1 MGRGGFEMRVG
12 LAFATVAFALATTS
26 TQNSAFADLLITID
40 KTQQRMI
47 VAKDGLPL
55 YDWPVSTGQKNFD
68 TPAGEFK
75 PFRMEASHYS
85 REWDSAPMPHS
96 IFFTQ
101 IGHAIHGSFDVK
113 RLGRPASHGCVRLH
127 PDNAAILYRLVR
139 AEKMANT
146 RVVLT
151 GTIPG
156 GPGVV
161 KNVLGTDPYA
171 ADEGLFAWARPAP
184 VYAEEKAAPV
194 ARAERAERAHNARRR
209 NTERYFYY
217 EQPRPQRRPQSFAD
231 FFFGVR

>member
-1 MGRGGFEMRVG
+1 MNRR
-12 LAFATVAFALATTS
+12 LIIFALFAAALVSTTP
-26 TQNSAFADLLITID
+26 AAADLLITID
-40 KTQQRMI
+40 KAQQRMI
-47 VAKDGLPL
+47 VARDGMPL

-75 PFRMEASHYS
+75 PFRMEADHRS
-85 REWDSAPMPHS
+85 REWDDAPMPHS

-113 RLGRPASHGCVRLH
+113 KLGRPASHGCVRLH
-127 PDNAAILYRLVR
+127 PDNAAILFKLVR

-151 GTIPG
+151 GRIPG

-161 KNVLGTDPYA
+161 KNELAPDPYA
-171 ADEGLFAWARPAP
+171 ADEGLVAWARPEP

-194 ARAERAERAHNARRR
+194 ARAERGERSERAQNARRR

-217 EQPRPQRRPQSFAD
+217 EQPRYERRPQGFAD
-231 FFFGVR
+231 FFFGR